1 MQIGLE
7 QIWAIRRMERAKHR
21 KTVLLTAAVLLILSV
36 LFLCLRGRGMG
47 LMNPLEVFQILLADL
62 RVRISSLWNGAAAQN
77 REEILGAYPYYA
89 ETIIRFKSLLLML
102 MAGAVLSL
110 SGTIYQSAMQ
120 NPMAVPT
127 MLGVSSGVSFAQ
139 MVLVILY
146 AESAWTM
153 RGTRYLLSYGFSF
166 TVLLIILLLGRLA
179 GGKKT
184 SVADMLI
191 VGTVINRLIQ
201 VVMNYL
207 QSSMDEETLLLYQE
221 FAQNS
226 QDYFD
231 SFLDLGILLLVSFV
245 VLLPV
250 FLMRFTFNLVCFA
263 DDDGMTL
270 GINPRAMRVYGLIA
284 GGILTSTAMIH
295 AGNIGMLSMVVPL
308 LCRYLTG
315 ADLRNLLGT
324 TAAWGGITLLTANLI
339 RIYTYM
345 GEYQIPLGNIV
356 SLLSVPLLIWIIWRN
371 RSAWA
376 VYER

>member
-1 MQIGLE
+1 MQTGLE
-7 QIWAIRRMERAKHR
+7 QIRFIRRVEKAKQR
-21 KTVLLTAAVLLILSV
+21 KKVLLTITILLILS
-36 LFLCLRGRGMG
+36 LLYLCLRGREMG
-47 LMNPLEVFQILLADL
+47 FMSPIEVIRILFTDL
-62 RVRISSLWNGAAAQN
+62 WIRISSLWGGSAALN
-77 REEILGAYPYYA
+77 RDEILSAHSYYS
-89 ETIIRFKSLLLML
+89 ETVIRFKSLLLML

-139 MVLVILY
+139 MVLVLLY
-146 AESAWTM
+146 AESAWQM
-153 RGTRYLLSYGFSF
+153 RGARYLFSYGFSF
-166 TVLLIILLLGRLA
+166 SVLLIILLLGRIA

-191 VGTVINRLIQ
+191 VGTVINRIIQ
-201 VVMNYL
+201 VIMNYI
-207 QSSMDEETLLLYQE
+207 QTTMDEETLELYQE

-231 SFLDLGILLLVSFV
+231 SFLDLGILLLISAA

-308 LCRYLTG
+308 LCRYLSG
-315 ADLRNLLGT
+315 ADLRHLLGS
-324 TAAWGGITLLTANLI
+324 TAAWGGITLLAASII
-339 RIYTYM
+339 RSYTYM
-345 GEYQIPLGNIV
+345 GDYQIPLGNIV

-371 RSAWA
+371 RTAWS

>member
-1 MQIGLE
+1 MQTGLE
-7 QIWAIRRMERAKHR
+7 QIWEIRRIERSKHR
-21 KTVLLTAAVLLILSV
+21 KKVVLTAAVLLLLSM
-36 LFLCLRGRGMG
+36 LFLCMRGRGMG
-47 LMNPLEVFQILLADL
+47 MMNPGEVLGILFTDL
-62 RVRISSLWNGAAAQN
+62 RIRISSLWDGTAAQN
-77 REEILGAYPYYA
+77 RDELLKSHPYYA
-89 ETIIRFKSLLLML
+89 ETVIRFKSLLLML

-139 MVLVILY
+139 MVLVFLY
-146 AESAWTM
+146 AESAWEM
-153 RGTRYLLSYGFSF
+153 RGTRYLMSYGFSF
-166 TVLLIILLLGRLA
+166 FILLIILLLGRLA
-179 GGKKT
+179 GGKKAN
-184 SVADMLI
+184 VADMLI
-191 VGTVINRLIQ
+191 IGTVINRLVQI
-201 VVMNYL
+201 VMNYM
-207 QSSMDEETLLLYQE
+207 QTMMDEDTLELYQE

-226 QDYFD
+226 QNYFN
-231 SFLDLGILLLVSFV
+231 SFLDLGILLLVSSV

-270 GINPRAMRVYGLIA
+270 GINPRAMRVDGLVA
-284 GGILTSTAMIH
+284 GGILTATAMIH

-324 TAAWGGITLLTANLI
+324 TAAWGGITLLAANLI
-339 RIYTYM
+339 RTYTYM

-356 SLLSVPLLIWIIWRN
+356 SFLSVPLLIWIIWHN